1 MFKNDHA
8 YFNMTMKTEEAKV
21 LLSNYKDALEKEIHA
36 DAVKYYNQ
44 ICKNMR
50 LRVVGNYIKPI
61 NTFIRTT
68 KTFENRENFGFIVM
82 GINCILVELYFELI
96 NGYDESSDDG
106 NHIVDAY
113 KTVLPQ
119 LDSEISTADA
129 QKFYKGIRCGIIHQG
144 QTKENT
150 AITFE
155 QDCIMEHNGEYYLCN
170 PESLF
175 RELQNLYASY
185 WKNISEKSY
194 DEPLAQKMIS
204 KFTKILE
211 HDNTVVE

>member
-1 MFKNDHA
+1 MFKNDHT
-8 YFNMTMKTEEAKV
+8 YFNTTMKTEEAKE
-21 LLSNYKDALEKEIHA
+21 LLSNYNYALGKKINA
-36 DAVKYYNQ
+36 DIVRYYNQ

-50 LRVVGNYIKPI
+50 LRVEGNYIKPI

-68 KTFENRENFGFIVM
+68 KIFENRETFGFIVM

-96 NGYDESSDDG
+96 NGYDASTDG
-106 NHIVDAY
+106 RNHIVDAY

-119 LDSEISTADA
+119 LDSEISTSDA

-155 QDCIMEHNGEYYLCN
+155 YDCIVEHNGEYYLCN

-175 RELQNLYASY
+175 RKLQNLYASY
-185 WKNISEKSY
+185 WKNLSEKSY
-194 DEPLAQKMIS
+194 CEPLAQKMIS

-211 HDNTVVE
+211 HDTVVE

>member
-1 MFKNDHA
+1 
-8 YFNMTMKTEEAKV
+8 MKTEEAKE
-21 LLSNYKDALEKEIHA
+21 LLSNYNYALGKKINA
-36 DAVKYYNQ
+36 DIVRYYNQ

-50 LRVVGNYIKPI
+50 LRVEGNYIKPI

-68 KTFENRENFGFIVM
+68 KIFENRETFGFIVM

-96 NGYDESSDDG
+96 NGYDASTDG
-106 NHIVDAY
+106 RNHIVDAY

-119 LDSEISTADA
+119 LDSEISTSDA

-155 QDCIMEHNGEYYLCN
+155 YDCIVEHNGEYYLCN

-175 RELQNLYASY
+175 RKLQNLYASY
-185 WKNISEKSY
+185 WKNLSEK
-194 DEPLAQKMIS
+194 L
-204 KFTKILE
+204 L
-211 HDNTVVE
+211 